1 MIKDSVLQRCLGLL
15 IKIVLKNL
23 NAAFT
28 PHFVFSLTGAAKK
41 HIIGEKPLDKQAV
54 FQGRWGGIGGDRVQS
69 ENL

>member
-1 MIKDSVLQRCLGLL
+1 MISSGTFSVRRQAGVE
-15 IKIVLKNL
+15 IFF
-23 NAAFT
+23 AAFT

>member
-1 MIKDSVLQRCLGLL
+1 MIKDSVLRRCLSLL

-41 HIIGEKPLDKQAV
+41 HIVGENSLKK
-54 FQGRWGGIGGDRVQS
+54 
-69 ENL
+69 

>member
-1 MIKDSVLQRCLGLL
+1 MIKDSVLRRCLSLL

-41 HIIGEKPLDKQAV
+41 HIVGENSLK
-54 FQGRWGGIGGDRVQS
+54 S
-69 ENL
+69 EFSRAHGWYWRG